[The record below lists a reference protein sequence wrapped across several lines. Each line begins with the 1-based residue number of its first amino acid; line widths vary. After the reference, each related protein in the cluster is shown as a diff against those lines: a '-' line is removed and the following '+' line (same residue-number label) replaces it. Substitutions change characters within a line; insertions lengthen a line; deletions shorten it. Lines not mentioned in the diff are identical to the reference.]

1 MAGSPSLQASEKGQA
16 GCVHLDT
23 IEQHLV
29 SLTGLDRH
37 GVSTIGDLFGLCLR
51 IAASLG
57 QVPGVTTALARHPV
71 IIVSR
76 GIVFFGLMRN
86 HTSSRFGN

>member
-37 GVSTIGDLFGLCLR
+37 GVSPSAISL
-51 IAASLG
+51 AS
-57 QVPGVTTALARHPV
+57 ASA
-71 IIVSR
+71 
-76 GIVFFGLMRN
+76 
-86 HTSSRFGN
+86 